1 MALHDL
7 LKDKLSAEKL
17 SLVPKGFEV
26 IGNIAIIN
34 IPPLLDDE
42 KYLIAETLASRRKDV
57 KTVLRKLHKIEGDAR
72 AGEFELLLGNSTLT
86 LHKENNCVFCVDV
99 AKTYFSGKMAHE
111 RNRIAQ
117 QVKDGENVMVMF
129 AGVGPFLIPIKKSK
143 NVDMTGLDSNPA
155 ACAFL
160 KKNCELNGIDANII
174 LGDANSIHNLFKKPF
189 DRIVMPAPYGRDYF
203 LNLASSSL
211 KPKGIVHFYTFKK
224 DFEIPH
230 FKRLLEERGW
240 HIEFY
245 RNCGDVAPRVS
256 RYVFDLRKYN

>member
-1 MALHDL
+1 MSLHKL
-7 LKDKLSAEKL
+7 LKDKLSPEKL
-17 SLVPKGFEV
+17 SLIPKGFEV
-26 IGNIAIIN
+26 VGDIAIIN

-42 KYLIAETLASRRKDV
+42 KNLIAETLASQRKDV
-57 KTVLRKLHKIEGDAR
+57 KTVLRKLHKIKGDAR
-72 AGEFELLLGNSTLT
+72 AGEFELLLGNSTVT

-155 ACAFL
+155 ACTFL
-160 KKNCELNGIDANII
+160 KKNCELNGIDANIVM
-174 LGDANSIHNLFKKPF
+174 GDANSMHNLFKKPF
-189 DRIVMPAPYGRDYF
+189 DRIVMPTPYGKDYF
-203 LNLASSSL
+203 LNLVSSSL

-240 HIEFY
+240 HIEYY